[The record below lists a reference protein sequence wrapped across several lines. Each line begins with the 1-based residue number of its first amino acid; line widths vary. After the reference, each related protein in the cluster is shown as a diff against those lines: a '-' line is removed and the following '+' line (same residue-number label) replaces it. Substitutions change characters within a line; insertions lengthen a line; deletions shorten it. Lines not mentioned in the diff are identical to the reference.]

1 MRDSRVPLI
10 LFIVASVVQFAAMK
24 NVYGSD
30 MPGLPFAT
38 AYEPETNITV
48 LITRVFCLYIP
59 IPFML
64 FVVSGTVRELS
75 GGYSRLILI
84 RGCSREQ
91 LFRKKMLKTV
101 LMVTGMVLFMTAL
114 HTAAGNHRYHVTP
127 GQAADIILI
136 YWLVIIDLVMLG
148 YMMEFLTG
156 LSGNTVNI
164 AANVYFV
171 ASLLAPGISH
181 SSIAGYAFFPG
192 MAFAKANDIYDG
204 TGGDVH
210 ILQLSMLAGAVLM
223 CWICI
228 RRYRQADIL

>member
-10 LFIVASVVQFAAMK
+10 LFIVASVVQLVAMK
-24 NVYGSD
+24 NVYGAD

-59 IPFML
+59 VPFML
-64 FVVSGTVRELS
+64 FTVSGTVRELS

-114 HTAAGNHRYHVTP
+114 HAIAGEHRYHVTP
-127 GQAADIILI
+127 GQIADIILI
-136 YWLVIIDLVMLG
+136 YWLVIIDVVMLG
-148 YMMEFLTG
+148 DMIEFVTK
-156 LSGNTVNI
+156 LSGNAVNT
-164 AANVYFV
+164 AVNVYFAV
-171 ASLLAPGISH
+171 SLLAPGISH
-181 SSIAGYAFFPG
+181 SSIAGCVFFPG
-192 MAFAKANDIYDG
+192 MAFAKANDVYDG
-204 TGGDVH
+204 TCGDPH
-210 ILQLSMLAGAVLM
+210 IMQLSMLVGAVLM

-228 RRYRQADIL
+228 RRYRNADIL